1 MSLLLREA
9 IGGTIRRART
19 ARRRTLRDVSREA
32 RVSLGYLSEVERGRK
47 EPSSELLAAI
57 CEALDLPLSE
67 LLDEVADTMRPV
79 PRPVPA
85 GVGVRGRFGVEPG
98 RPDVDDA
105 LRSAVEEAFE
115 PGAAPTAAPSDAAP
129 ADAGMSATLP
139 SPPEPEEPAAPRTVA
154 LPEPE
159 GAPVHDDGEEVVAP
173 VEAATPV
180 RLVGLVTVPPAPA
193 GGVGHGP
200 VVRAAA

>member
-9 IGGTIRRART
+9 IGGSIRRART

-57 CEALDLPLSE
+57 CEALALPLSE
-67 LLDEVADTMRPV
+67 LLDEVADTMRPL

-85 GVGVRGRFGVEPG
+85 GVGGARRFGVESGGPH
-98 RPDVDDA
+98 VDDA

-115 PGAAPTAAPSDAAP
+115 PEATPSSAGDGAP
-129 ADAGMSATLP
+129 ADASMSATLP
-139 SPPEPEEPAAPRTVA
+139 APPEPEEPSAPRTVA

-180 RLVGLVTVPPAPA
+180 RLVGLVTVPSTPA